1 MFRIHARGYTGWLA
15 WCFLLAGLFT
25 RTWGGAGVILGGL
38 LMSCN
43 DIEFTALGL
52 VELGGGKVATLP
64 NNLADWFSVG
74 VLSVGSISLIAGR
87 LIGLTITLI
96 QFTVIQRDQQT
107 DTQVIRSIPVDP
119 LARMLIWGLIV
130 FNVMTTWYYLN
141 GNTFLD
147 VGNASLSAFVNGFL
161 KSAWTLLAAFALFSF
176 GPEWV
181 VVYGI
186 SLTRANWPNVLA
198 FFSDEA
204 PKSKTLPVS
213 SARSLSG
220 GNSPAL
226 SRAGTQTTPDSAS
239 MSRTRRSGANGR
251 EGQPN

>member
-15 WCFLLAGLFT
+15 WCFLIAGLFI
-25 RTWGGAGVILGGL
+25 ILGGL
-38 LMSCN
+38 LMSRN

-64 NNLADWFSVG
+64 NNVADWFSIG
-74 VLSVGSISLIAGR
+74 VLSVGSISLVAGR
-87 LIGLTITLI
+87 LIGMTITLI
-96 QFTVIQRDQQT
+96 QFTVIQRDQH
-107 DTQVIRSIPVDP
+107 DDAQVNRSISVDP
-119 LARMLIWGLIV
+119 MARMLIWGLIV

-147 VGNASLSAFVNGFL
+147 VGNASISAFVNGVL
-161 KSAWTLLAAFALFSF
+161 KSIWTLLAAFALFSV

-186 SLTRANWPNVLA
+186 SLTRANWPNVMA

-204 PKSKTLPVS
+204 LKSKTMPVS
-213 SARSLSG
+213 SARSLSI
-220 GNSPAL
+220 AE
-226 SRAGTQTTPDSAS
+226 TQATPDSAS
-239 MSRTRRSGANGR
+239 VSRARRSGANGR